1 MIEIRTGR
9 STMKLRLKLQE
20 SVNQKVCAG
29 HGRCRYTFSLF
40 WRDDLVNNTRKLTLA
55 AMFLALGQV
64 LPFITGQIPQIGAML
79 LPMHFPVFLCA
90 FFCGPQAAAVIGFI
104 CPLLRGVLF
113 GMPVLIPNGT
123 AMAFELMTY
132 GFVTGHVYRRFR
144 TKTPAAVYTSL
155 VCGMLAGRVVWGI
168 AEVILL
174 GLRGTGFTVQMF
186 LAGAFLNA
194 LPGIIAQLILIPLIV
209 NALASKTIQ

>member
-1 MIEIRTGR
+1 
-9 STMKLRLKLQE
+9 MK
-20 SVNQKVCAG
+20 
-29 HGRCRYTFSLF
+29 
-40 WRDDLVNNTRKLTLA
+40 DIRKLTLA
-55 AMFLALGQV
+55 AMFLAVGQV

-90 FFCGPQAAAVIGFI
+90 FFCGPQYAALIGFI

-113 GMPVLIPNGT
+113 GMPVLFPNGT

-132 GFVTGHVYRRFR
+132 GFVTGLMYRRFK
-144 TKTPAAVYTSL
+144 TKTFAVILASL
-155 VCGMLAGRVVWGI
+155 VGGMLAGRVVWGI

-174 GLRGTGFTVQMF
+174 GMKGTGFTAQMF

-194 LPGIIAQLILIPLIV
+194 LPGIILQLILIPLIV
-209 NALASKTIQ
+209 KILSSRTVQ